1 LELLYKNI
9 SKSTHNPALQ
19 KMKLLLSL
27 ALITLLVSSCTKNEV
42 PNYVEPLQG
51 TWINS
56 LVNQQTVMTD
66 ETFVME
72 FKPGNIEM
80 YAAGFQHDENNKSW
94 HESTNYLY
102 EIVGDRI
109 IIIGIDVLGN
119 ATHIEFKIESLTNGT
134 LTLTVPFF
142 SVNGIVTPN
151 NNTFTC
157 IKVTEDY
164 REEFTGIWYGRS
176 TTAGYAD
183 SLFHYWE
190 YFEDGTFNYYYQDD
204 NEVWVKKSDN
214 EGHYFLY
221 GNLMA
226 SNYSHDL
233 ISGGSGL
240 AFECWNFIINGNKMT
255 WTGLR
260 ENHITITYEME
271 RVSLPPAT
279 TNQE

>member
-1 LELLYKNI
+1 M
-9 SKSTHNPALQ
+9 Q
-19 KMKLLLSL
+19 KMKILFTLTLITVLLS
-27 ALITLLVSSCTKNEV
+27 SCAKDEI
-42 PNYVEPLQG
+42 PNYKELLKG
-51 TWINS
+51 TWINT
-56 LVNQQTVMTD
+56 LVNQQAVLTN

-72 FKPGNIEM
+72 FKSDNIEM
-80 YAAGFQHDENNKSW
+80 YAAGFQLDDNNKSW
-94 HESTNYLY
+94 YENSNYTY
-102 EIVGDRI
+102 EIAGDRI

-134 LTLTVPFF
+134 LTLTVPTF
-142 SVNGIVTPN
+142 SINGIVTPN

-157 IKVTEDY
+157 EKVTEDY
-164 REEFTGIWYGRS
+164 RDEFTGIWYGRS
-176 TTAGYAD
+176 TTDNYAD

-190 YFEDGTFNYYYQDD
+190 YFEDGTFNYYYQNN

-233 ISGGSGL
+233 ISGGTGL
-240 AFECWNFIINGNKMT
+240 AFECWNFNLKENKMT

-260 ENHITITYEME
+260 ENNTTITYEME
-271 RVSLPPAT
+271 RVSSAPSTAT
-279 TNQE
+279 N